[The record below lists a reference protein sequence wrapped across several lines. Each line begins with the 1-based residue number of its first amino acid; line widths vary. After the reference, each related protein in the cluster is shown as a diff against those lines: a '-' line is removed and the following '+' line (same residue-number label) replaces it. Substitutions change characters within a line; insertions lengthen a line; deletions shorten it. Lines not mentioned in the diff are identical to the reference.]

1 MASTAHRKMNST
13 SSGMTWPI
21 WQPLRPT
28 LLLLCI
34 CLAAQLVLSSCSNSA
49 HSAARA
55 TATPQVQL
63 ATTPRSLP
71 LPALPLASAW
81 GNVPITHL
89 GTDMG
94 DNRVFI
100 FEIAATPDGQWLVG
114 GVEPR
119 DFIANTLRRLS
130 YLALYNVRTR
140 QVARIRALLQP
151 QSQVLGV
158 SIDDHWLAWSEATDQ
173 PTFFDWTMFLY
184 NRDTGQ
190 VAELASAPRD
200 ATGHAAPGPN
210 TPRVVSKGYVIWS
223 QPLAPI
229 TQGND
234 ASLKNAVVRL
244 KDLAT
249 GQITTL
255 ATRAGQSTLAWPW
268 AAWGQITSGT
278 GRYITLKNML
288 TGQELRLQQ
297 QPVTVVLCGPSL
309 AYDDTSGVYV
319 NDDFST
325 NTGSGVVNPGV
336 SIAAPRNVAEHLEF
350 VTLNNRL
357 VAWSQQIEQPP
368 IWDRLLQRSVL
379 LPTTNGRSDSWVGGR
394 TLVWFEP
401 EPQAQM
407 TQDERNGLTPLET
420 LNVIDTTTLPTAPR
434 T

>member
-1 MASTAHRKMNST
+1 MRT
-13 SSGMTWPI
+13 SRAGRRPI
-21 WQPLRPT
+21 WPPHQST
-28 LLLLCI
+28 LLLLCV
-34 CLAAQLVLSSCSNSA
+34 CLAVQLALSSCSTTA
-49 HSAARA
+49 PTTIKV
-55 TATPQVQL
+55 TATPHVQL
-63 ATTPRSLP
+63 ATTPWSLP

-81 GNVPITHL
+81 GNIPITHL

-100 FEIAATPDGQWLVG
+100 FENAASPDGQWLVG
-114 GVEPR
+114 VVEPR
-119 DFIANTLRRLS
+119 DFIANTQRLS
-130 YLALYNVRTR
+130 YLSLYNVRTR
-140 QVARIRALLQP
+140 QVARIHALLQP

-173 PTFFDWTMFLY
+173 PSFFDWTMFLY

-190 VAELASAPRD
+190 ITQLARAPHD

-210 TPRVVSKGYVIWS
+210 TPPVVSKGHVIWS

-229 TQGND
+229 TQGDD
-234 ASLKNAVVRL
+234 ASLKNVVVRL
-244 KDLAT
+244 EDLAT

-255 ATRAGQSTLAWPW
+255 ATRAAMSTLAWPW

-278 GRYITLKNML
+278 EGYITLKNML

-297 QPVTVVLCGPSL
+297 QPATVVLCGPSL

-319 NDDFST
+319 NDDVTT
-325 NTGSGVVNPGV
+325 NAGSGVVNPGV

-368 IWDRLLQRSVL
+368 VWDRLLQRPVL
-379 LPTTNGRSDSWVGGR
+379 LPTTNGKSDSWVGGR

-401 EPQAQM
+401 EPQSQV

-434 T
+434 A